1 MGTFLLQNI
10 SVDTVGAGIMADG
23 SNKALAVWTTTGG
36 SFGGGSVTINGSP
49 DGGVTWI
56 PLTYNGAPAVFTSNT
71 ILLIDRLSMGMEIQA
86 VLSGSSGASN
96 VNAAIF

>member
-1 MGTFLLQNI
+1 MKYLLQNV
-10 SVDTVGAGIMADG
+10 SVDTVGAGVLADG
-23 SNKALAVWTTTGG
+23 SNKTLAVWATTGG

-56 PLTYNGAPAVFTSNT
+56 TLTYNGSPAVFTSN
-71 ILLIDRLSMGMEIQA
+71 IVLLADRLCTGMMFQA
-86 VLSGSSGASN
+86 VLSGSSGASH